1 MAVYKQPKSKYWW
14 YKFTWNGEQIRES
27 TKQTNKRVAEQIEA
41 AHRTSLAK
49 GEVGIRD
56 KKPAPTLAAFAD
68 NDFLPFVRSS
78 KSEKPNTIR
87 FYENS
92 IGNLKA
98 YRKLADV
105 PLDAITHDEIHGF
118 IMNRQGQRQQRR
130 GGKALEVSTIN
141 RDLATLR
148 RMFHL
153 AEEWGTVRTILP
165 KVKLLPGENQRE
177 RVLSVEEES
186 TYLEAAAQLGRG
198 IEQDYDAAL
207 IGIRA
212 TLRGEQPRKPD
223 AFLLR
228 DVTTTLI
235 DCGLRP
241 EECFRLQPSNIR
253 EGAVWIY
260 RGKQKAS
267 RRRIKMTT
275 RVHAIFEMR
284 LSTTN
289 PDGWLFP
296 APTKSG
302 HVEPSS
308 LVKQHAKAIK
318 ASGVAAFELYVLRHT
333 CLTRWAK
340 WMDPF
345 TFHRVAGHADMKTT
359 MRYVHPSDADMDEAI
374 IKARDAQGGHTTRH
388 THENDGSVQTVVG
401 PVIN

>member
-14 YKFTWNGEQIRES
+14 YKFTWNGEAIRES
-27 TKQTNKRVAEQIEA
+27 TKQTNKRVAEQMEA
-41 AHRTSLAK
+41 AHRTALAK
-49 GEVGIRD
+49 GEVGIRSRKD
-56 KKPAPTLAAFAD
+56 APTLSQFAE
-68 NDFLPFVRSS
+68 NDFLPYVRST
-78 KSEKPNTIR
+78 KSEKPNTVR

-92 IGNLKA
+92 VENLKA
-98 YRKLADV
+98 YGKLADG
-105 PLDAITHDEIHGF
+105 PMDEITHDAIQGF
-118 IMNRQGQRQQRR
+118 IVHRQSQKQARR

-153 AEEWGTVRTILP
+153 AEEWGRVSTVLP

-177 RVLSVEEES
+177 RVLSADE
-186 TYLEAAAQLGRG
+186 EAAYLKAAACLGKSM
-198 IEQDYDAAL
+198 EHDYSAAL
-207 IGIRA
+207 VGIRA

-228 DVTTTLI
+228 DVTTTLM

-241 EECFRLQPSNIR
+241 EECFRLKPENIR

-260 RGKQKAS
+260 RGKRQAS
-267 RRRIKMTT
+267 RRRIKMTA
-275 RVHAIFEMR
+275 RVQSLLEMR
-284 LSTTN
+284 LTCTD
-289 PDGWLFP
+289 PDGWLFR
-296 APTKSG
+296 AETKSG
-302 HVEPSS
+302 HIEPSS
-308 LVKQHAKAIK
+308 LTKQHAKALK
-318 ASGVAAFELYVLRHT
+318 ASGVAPFELYVLRHT

-374 IKARDAQGGHTTRH
+374 VKAREAQSGHTSRH
-388 THENDGSVQTVVG
+388 TAQMKDSEASADRQ
-401 PVIN
+401 VIN